1 MKEDQPMVIKLSF
14 WSWVLN
20 IQYSYERE
28 VGAGRQAGYTLGTL
42 KTLRLVQGS
51 LCKVFFRI
59 TVAVVFLSS
68 LHALRTRTVSV
79 FSALLTRSS
88 NPPVRVLT
96 GLWYPWLVI
105 LLKWTL
111 WMCMRQRGRGREGKE
126 GSCQGW
132 DKAAMV
138 ILVSSLS
145 DT

>member
-1 MKEDQPMVIKLSF
+1 MAD
-14 WSWVLN
+14 
-20 IQYSYERE
+20 
-28 VGAGRQAGYTLGTL
+28 RQAGYTLGTL

-111 WMCMRQRGRGREGKE
+111 WMCMRQRGRGREGGGGAEE
-126 GSCQGW
+126 GRERRGVVK
-132 DKAAMV
+132 DEIKAAMV